1 MTYRWQRTGLF
12 LEAAKT
18 AAALIV
24 AVLVALMNPL
34 LSPWQLL
41 LIPLALLLASH
52 LFSCM
57 VKLVS
62 EVTITPEGVRLDR
75 RWLPSQS
82 LEWKDMTSFEV
93 RSFSLGSFRKRSL
106 TDMKFRG
113 HGASILIDDG
123 LDDFS
128 RALQA
133 AWRAARANSIAVSDT
148 TRANLQA
155 AGVLKA
161 DEN

>member
-18 AAALIV
+18 AAALFV
-24 AVLVALMNPL
+24 AALVSLMNPL
-34 LSPWQLL
+34 LSAWQLL
-41 LIPLALLLASH
+41 LLPLALLLSSH
-52 LFSCM
+52 LFGCM

-62 EVTITPEGVRLDR
+62 EVTITPEGVQLQR

-82 LEWKDMTSFEV
+82 IEWKDMTSFEV
-93 RSFSLGSFRKRSL
+93 RSFPLGSFSKKSL
-106 TDMKFRG
+106 SDMKLKS

-123 LDDFS
+123 LEDFNG
-128 RALQA
+128 ALHA
-133 AWRAARANSIAVSDT
+133 AWGAALAHRVSISDT

-155 AGVLKA
+155 AGLLKA
-161 DEN
+161 EAP

>member
-1 MTYRWQRTGLF
+1 MIYRWQRTGLF

-18 AAALIV
+18 AAVLIV
-24 AVLVALMNPL
+24 ASLFSLMNPL
-34 LSPWQLL
+34 LSAWQLL
-41 LIPLALLLASH
+41 LVPLSLLLASH

-62 EVTITPEGVRLDR
+62 EVTITPDGVRLDR

-93 RSFSLGSFRKRSL
+93 RSFSLGSFRKKSL

-128 RALQA
+128 GALQA
-133 AWRAARANSIAVSDT
+133 AWRAVRANGVSVSDT

-161 DEN
+161 DAN